1 MRRTIASQRLH
12 FTNFRLI
19 IARFLRYVNR
29 MSAFTT
35 FLSVIFLEFLL
46 VFMVFRYRFIINWC
60 QVVVSHRHRKELLSC
75 PKEANIFTNEKMD
88 VGKHVI
94 KCGISIAGKT
104 LYKSVYAKTYAE
116 VKEKQQK
123 CMVEYRKGAIP
134 ERCVTFGSALA
145 LWQEVNKSR
154 NKGATNMRYAN
165 LIDKHIAPELS
176 NIRISQINT
185 ALLSDF
191 MNRKLASGRLDGKG
205 GLSPAYVRSIML
217 VINSVMEFS
226 IAECLCP
233 PVKINIHMPA
243 MQRKELEILNSS
255 DQARLEAALLADLDE
270 TSLGIYLTLQ
280 TGLRIGEVC
289 ALRWCDVDLA
299 RAIIHIRSTIARVRA
314 ANNEVCRKTKLI
326 RDTPKTKAS
335 TRDIPIAENLLEAL
349 RVVKRKCRSEYV
361 ISPTAEFVS
370 PRTFE
375 YRFHKFLTENNI
387 PDVNYHVLRHTFA
400 TRCVEAG
407 VDIKSL
413 SELLG
418 HSNVSITLN
427 TYVHSSIERK
437 REELKKLN
445 HMV

>member
-1 MRRTIASQRLH
+1 MPKRGEHIHKRKDGRWE
-12 FTNFRLI
+12 
-19 IARFLRYVNR
+19 ARY
-29 MSAFTT
+29 
-35 FLSVIFLEFLL
+35 
-46 VFMVFRYRFIINWC
+46 
-60 QVVVSHRHRKELLSC
+60 
-75 PKEANIFTNEKMD
+75 
-88 VGKHVI
+88 
-94 KCGISIAGKT
+94 KCGISVAGKT

-116 VKEKQQK
+116 AKEKQQK
-123 CMVEYRKGAIP
+123 YMAEYRKGTIP

-154 NKGATNMRYAN
+154 HKRATNMRYAN
-165 LIDKHIAPELS
+165 LIDRHIAPELS

-191 MNRKLASGRLDGKG
+191 MNRKLESGRLDGKG

-217 VINSVMEFS
+217 VINSVIEFS

-255 DQARLEAALLADLDE
+255 DQARLETALLADLDE

-289 ALRWCDVDLA
+289 ALRWCDIDLV

-335 TRDIPIAENLLEAL
+335 TRDIPIAENVMEAL
-349 RVVKRKCRSEYV
+349 KVVKRKCRSEYV

-418 HSNVSITLN
+418 HSNVAITLN
-427 TYVHSSIERK
+427 TYVHSSIEQK

-445 HMV
+445 HMA

>member
-1 MRRTIASQRLH
+1 MPKRGEHIHKRKDGRWE
-12 FTNFRLI
+12 
-19 IARFLRYVNR
+19 ARY
-29 MSAFTT
+29 
-35 FLSVIFLEFLL
+35 
-46 VFMVFRYRFIINWC
+46 
-60 QVVVSHRHRKELLSC
+60 
-75 PKEANIFTNEKMD
+75 
-88 VGKHVI
+88 

-154 NKGATNMRYAN
+154 NKGSTNMRYAN

-205 GLSPAYVRSIML
+205 GLSPAYVRSIMY

-233 PVKINIHMPA
+233 PIKINIHMPA

-314 ANNEVCRKTKLI
+314 ANNEVYRKTKLI

-335 TRDIPIAENLLEAL
+335 TRDIPIAENVLEAL

-375 YRFHKFLTENNI
+375 YRFHKFLTGNNI

>member
-1 MRRTIASQRLH
+1 
-12 FTNFRLI
+12 
-19 IARFLRYVNR
+19 
-29 MSAFTT
+29 
-35 FLSVIFLEFLL
+35 
-46 VFMVFRYRFIINWC
+46 
-60 QVVVSHRHRKELLSC
+60 
-75 PKEANIFTNEKMD
+75 
-88 VGKHVI
+88 
-94 KCGISIAGKT
+94 
-104 LYKSVYAKTYAE
+104 
-116 VKEKQQK
+116 
-123 CMVEYRKGAIP
+123 
-134 ERCVTFGSALA
+134 
-145 LWQEVNKSR
+145 
-154 NKGATNMRYAN
+154 
-165 LIDKHIAPELS
+165 
-176 NIRISQINT
+176 
-185 ALLSDF
+185 
-191 MNRKLASGRLDGKG
+191 MNRKLESGRLDGKG

-217 VINSVMEFS
+217 VINSVIEFS

-255 DQARLEAALLADLDE
+255 DQARLETALLADLDE

-289 ALRWCDVDLA
+289 ALRWCDIDLA

-335 TRDIPIAENLLEAL
+335 TRDIPIAEN
-349 RVVKRKCRSEYV
+349 V

-418 HSNVSITLN
+418 HSNVAITLN

-445 HMV
+445 HMA

>member
-1 MRRTIASQRLH
+1 
-12 FTNFRLI
+12 
-19 IARFLRYVNR
+19 
-29 MSAFTT
+29 
-35 FLSVIFLEFLL
+35 
-46 VFMVFRYRFIINWC
+46 
-60 QVVVSHRHRKELLSC
+60 
-75 PKEANIFTNEKMD
+75 
-88 VGKHVI
+88 
-94 KCGISIAGKT
+94 
-104 LYKSVYAKTYAE
+104 
-116 VKEKQQK
+116 
-123 CMVEYRKGAIP
+123 
-134 ERCVTFGSALA
+134 
-145 LWQEVNKSR
+145 
-154 NKGATNMRYAN
+154 
-165 LIDKHIAPELS
+165 
-176 NIRISQINT
+176 
-185 ALLSDF
+185 

-233 PVKINIHMPA
+233 PVQINIHMPA

-255 DQARLEAALLADLDE
+255 DQVRLEAALLADLDE

-335 TRDIPIAENLLEAL
+335 TRDIPIAENVLEAL